1 MEEARG
7 SIPLSST
14 IDMRKSNRMNKS
26 RLLGAKHDFGFL
38 RIFLAILALIMVWS
52 TMLPLFAGPDEHSNF
67 IKSAAVIRGELVG
80 QNVPASPEM
89 FYWTTSV
96 DIDPR
101 FSTALAGPACFIFA
115 SEKPACDVPVGSI
128 AIVADPPW
136 TQMGRYPPAV
146 FLVSGVG
153 TLFGPRDLSAF
164 ASRYVVGLLCALFLA
179 VSIHGLRR
187 RARTVVGVLITIT
200 PGVIFISAVNNTSGV
215 EICSAVLLWTLLPDL
230 LAGEKMSRLEQIV
243 ISAAGV
249 FLIGARPLGF
259 VSYGIVLSLIV
270 IASWTQKINVRSLLQ
285 RRWLLSTQVIAIIFS
300 VWWFVMIYS
309 FQTSPSYV
317 RDIPGLP
324 RRELLIDI
332 LSHLPDVFRQS
343 YGNFGWLDT
352 PTPSSAMYLA
362 FAMAFVVVGL
372 QWKKVSQGTRFIA
385 LLIIASAIS
394 FGVLIDF
401 QMYSFVRGFGLQGRH
416 IVPLLVGV
424 PIILFARVD
433 WRASREYWVA
443 SVWAILMIWCGA
455 AALRRYS
462 VGIKPGNHFELLT
475 NPVWTPKIGILPSVV
490 LLAIAAS
497 AVALVCVQ
505 PKQKI

>member
-14 IDMRKSNRMNKS
+14 IDMRKLNGMNKS

-38 RIFLAILALIMVWS
+38 RIFLAILVLIMVWS

-101 FSTALAGPACFIFA
+101 FSTALAGPACFIFV

-128 AIVADPPW
+128 AIVSDPPW
-136 TQMGRYPPAV
+136 TQMGRYPPIV

-243 ISAAGV
+243 IGAAGV

-259 VSYGIVLSLIV
+259 VSYGIVLTLIV
-270 IASWTQKINVRSLLQ
+270 CATWSRKINLRSLLE
-285 RRWLLSTQVIAIIFS
+285 RRWLLSTQIISIVFS
-300 VWWFVMIYS
+300 IWWFVWIYS

-324 RRELLIDI
+324 RGQLIIEI
-332 LSHLPDVFRQS
+332 LSHLPEVFKQS

-372 QWKKVSQGTRFIA
+372 QGKKVSQGTRFIA
-385 LLIIASAIS
+385 LATVVSAIL
-394 FGVLIDF
+394 FGFLIDF

-424 PIILFARVD
+424 PIVLFARVD
-433 WRASREYWVA
+433 WRTSREYWVA

-475 NPVWTPKIGILPSVV
+475 NPVWTPRIGILPSLVM
-490 LLAIAAS
+490 LAIAAS

-505 PKQKI
+505 PRQKM

>member
-1 MEEARG
+1 M
-7 SIPLSST
+7 
-14 IDMRKSNRMNKS
+14 
-26 RLLGAKHDFGFL
+26 
-38 RIFLAILALIMVWS
+38 
-52 TMLPLFAGPDEHSNF
+52 
-67 IKSAAVIRGELVG
+67 
-80 QNVPASPEM
+80 
-89 FYWTTSV
+89 
-96 DIDPR
+96 
-101 FSTALAGPACFIFA
+101 
-115 SEKPACDVPVGSI
+115 
-128 AIVADPPW
+128 
-136 TQMGRYPPAV
+136 
-146 FLVSGVG
+146 
-153 TLFGPRDLSAF
+153 
-164 ASRYVVGLLCALFLA
+164 LCALFLA

-243 ISAAGV
+243 IGAAGV

-259 VSYGIVLSLIV
+259 VSYLIVLTLIV
-270 IASWTQKINVRSLLQ
+270 CASWTNKINLRSLLQ
-285 RRWLLSTQVIAIIFS
+285 RKWLLSAQVIAIVFS
-300 VWWFVMIYS
+300 IWWFVWIYS

-317 RDIPGLP
+317 RDIPGMP
-324 RRELLIDI
+324 RGELLIEI
-332 LSHLPDVFRQS
+332 LGHLPDVFKQS

-352 PTPSSAMYLA
+352 PTPPLAMYLA

-475 NPVWTPKIGILPSVV
+475 NPVWTPKIGILPSLV

>member
-14 IDMRKSNRMNKS
+14 IVMRKLNGIDKS
-26 RLLGAKHDFGFL
+26 RLLGANHDFGFL

-80 QNVPASPEM
+80 KNIPASPEM

-96 DIDPR
+96 DIDPL
-101 FSTALAGPACFIFA
+101 FSTALAGPACFIFV

-128 AIVADPPW
+128 AIVSDPPW
-136 TQMGRYPPAV
+136 TQMGRYPPIV

-153 TLFGPRDLSAF
+153 TLYGPRDLSAF
-164 ASRYVVGLLCALFLA
+164 ASRYVIGALCALFLA

-187 RARTVVGVLITIT
+187 RARTVVGVLIAIT

-243 ISAAGV
+243 IGAAGV

-259 VSYGIVLSLIV
+259 VSYGIVLTLIV
-270 IASWTQKINVRSLLQ
+270 CATWSLKINLRSLLC
-285 RRWLLSTQVIAIIFS
+285 RRWLLSTQLIAIVFS
-300 VWWFVMIYS
+300 IWWFVWIYS

-317 RDIPGLP
+317 RDIPGMP
-324 RRELLIDI
+324 RGELLIEI
-332 LSHLPDVFRQS
+332 LSHLPDVFKQS

-352 PTPSSAMYLA
+352 PTPPLAMYLA

-372 QWKKVSQGTRFIA
+372 QLKKVSQGTRFIA
-385 LLIIASAIS
+385 LATVASAIAL
-394 FGVLIDF
+394 GVLIDF

-433 WRASREYWVA
+433 WRTNRDRWVA

-462 VGIKPGNHFELLT
+462 VGIKPGNQFELFT
-475 NPVWTPKIGILPSVV
+475 NPLWTPKIGILPSLV
-490 LLAIAAS
+490 LLAVAAS
-497 AVALVCVQ
+497 AVASVCVQ
-505 PKQKI
+505 PSRRT

>member
-1 MEEARG
+1 
-7 SIPLSST
+7 
-14 IDMRKSNRMNKS
+14 MNKI
-26 RLLGAKHDFGFL
+26 RFLGAKHDFGFL
-38 RIFLAILALIMVWS
+38 RIFLAILVLTMVWS

-67 IKSAAVIRGELVG
+67 IKSAAVIRGEIVG
-80 QNVPASPEM
+80 RNIPASPEM

-101 FSTALAGPACFIFA
+101 FSTALAGPACFIFV

-128 AIVADPPW
+128 EIVSDPPW
-136 TQMGRYPPAV
+136 TQMGRYPPIV

-164 ASRYVVGLLCALFLA
+164 ASRYVIGALCALFLA

-187 RARTVVGVLITIT
+187 RARTVVGVLLAVT
-200 PGVIFISAVNNTSGV
+200 PGVIFVSAVNNTSGV

-230 LAGEKMSRLEQIV
+230 LVGEKMSRLEQIV
-243 ISAAGV
+243 IGAADV

-259 VSYGIVLSLIV
+259 VSYLIVLTLIV
-270 IASWTQKINVRSLLQ
+270 CTSWTNKINLRLLLQ
-285 RRWLLSTQVIAIIFS
+285 RRWLLSAQVIAIVFS
-300 VWWFVMIYS
+300 IWWFVWIYS

-317 RDIPGLP
+317 RDIPGMP
-324 RRELLIDI
+324 RGELLLEI
-332 LSHLPDVFRQS
+332 LSHLPDVFKQS

-352 PTPSSAMYLA
+352 PTPPIAMYLA

-372 QWKKVSQGTRFIA
+372 QLKKVSQGARFIA
-385 LLIIASAIS
+385 LATVASAIL

-424 PIILFARVD
+424 PIVLFARAD
-433 WRASREYWVA
+433 WRASRDRWVA
-443 SVWAILMIWCGA
+443 SVWTILMTWCGA
-455 AALRRYS
+455 TALRRYS
-462 VGIKPGNHFELLT
+462 VGIKPGNQFEFLT
-475 NPVWTPKIGILPSVV
+475 NPVWTPKIGILPSLV
-490 LLAIAAS
+490 LIAVAAS
-497 AVALVCVQ
+497 AVAFFSVQ
-505 PKQKI
+505 LGQKT

>member
-14 IDMRKSNRMNKS
+14 IDMSKFNGMNKMRIPS
-26 RLLGAKHDFGFL
+26 AKHDFGFR
-38 RIFLAILALIMVWS
+38 RIFLAIFVLIMVWS

-80 QNVPASPEM
+80 KNIPASPEM

-101 FSTALAGPACFIFA
+101 FSTALAGPACFIFV

-128 AIVADPPW
+128 AIVSDPPW
-136 TQMGRYPPAV
+136 TQVGRYPPFV

-153 TLFGPRDLSAF
+153 TIFGPRDLSAF
-164 ASRYVVGLLCALFLA
+164 ASRYVVGALCALFLA

-187 RARTVVGVLITIT
+187 RARTVVGVLLAVT

-230 LAGEKMSRLEQIV
+230 LAGEKMSRLEEIAIGV
-243 ISAAGV
+243 AGV
-249 FLIGARPLGF
+249 FLVGARPLGF
-259 VSYGIVLSLIV
+259 VSYGIVLALIV
-270 IASWTQKINVRSLLQ
+270 CATWSRKINLRSLLH
-285 RRWLLSTQVIAIIFS
+285 RRWLLSAQIVAIVFS
-300 VWWFVMIYS
+300 IWWFVWIYS

-317 RDIPGLP
+317 GDIPGMP
-324 RRELLIDI
+324 RGELLLEI
-332 LSHLPDVFRQS
+332 LRHLPDVIKQS

-352 PTPSSAMYLA
+352 PTPPLAMYLA

-372 QWKKVSQGTRFIA
+372 QLKKVSQGTRLIA
-385 LLIIASAIS
+385 LATVASAIL

-401 QMYSFVRGFGLQGRH
+401 QMYSFVHGFGLQGRH
-416 IVPLLVGV
+416 IEPLLVGV
-424 PIILFARVD
+424 PIVLFARDD
-433 WRASREYWVA
+433 WRAKHEYWVA
-443 SVWAILMIWCGA
+443 SVWAILMIWCGL

-462 VGIKPGNHFELLT
+462 VGIKSGNHFELFT
-475 NPVWTPKIGILPSVV
+475 NPLWTPNIGIFLALALLVV
-490 LLAIAAS
+490 AAS
-497 AVALVCVQ
+497 AVALVSVH
-505 PKQKI
+505 PDQKI

>member
-14 IDMRKSNRMNKS
+14 IDMRKLNGVNKS

-38 RIFLAILALIMVWS
+38 RIFLAILSLIVVWS

-80 QNVPASPEM
+80 KNVPASPEM

-101 FSTALAGPACFIFA
+101 FSTALAGPACFIFV

-128 AIVADPPW
+128 AIVSDPPW
-136 TQMGRYPPAV
+136 TQMGRYPPIV

-187 RARTVVGVLITIT
+187 RARTVVGVLIAIT

-243 ISAAGV
+243 IGTAGV

-259 VSYGIVLSLIV
+259 VSYLLVLTLIV
-270 IASWTQKINVRSLLQ
+270 CASWTQKINVRSLLE
-285 RRWLLSTQVIAIIFS
+285 RRWLISTQLVAMVFS
-300 VWWFVMIYS
+300 IWWFVRIYS

-317 RDIPGLP
+317 GDIPGMP
-324 RRELLIDI
+324 RGELLIEI
-332 LSHLPDVFRQS
+332 LSHLPDVIKQS

-352 PTPSSAMYLA
+352 PTPTPALYLVA
-362 FAMAFVVVGL
+362 AMAVTVFVL
-372 QWKKVSQGTRFIA
+372 QWRKVSQGTRFIA
-385 LLIIASAIS
+385 LLIIASAIA
-394 FGVLIDF
+394 FGILVDI
-401 QMYSFVRGFGLQGRH
+401 QMYSFWRGFGLQGRH

-424 PIILFARVD
+424 PIVLFARVD
-433 WRASREYWVA
+433 WRTKREYWVA
-443 SVWAILMIWCGA
+443 SVWTILMIWCGA

-475 NPVWTPKIGILPSVV
+475 NPVWTPKIGILPSLVM
-490 LLAIAAS
+490 LAVAAS

-505 PKQKI
+505 RRQKT

>member
-14 IDMRKSNRMNKS
+14 IDMRKLNGMNKS

-38 RIFLAILALIMVWS
+38 RIFLAILVLIMVWS

-101 FSTALAGPACFIFA
+101 FSTALAGPACFIFV

-128 AIVADPPW
+128 AIVSDPPW
-136 TQMGRYPPAV
+136 TQMGRYPPIV

-187 RARTVVGVLITIT
+187 RARTTLGVLLAVT
-200 PGVIFISAVNNTSGV
+200 PGVIFVSAVNNTSGV

-243 ISAAGV
+243 IGAAGV

-259 VSYGIVLSLIV
+259 VSYGIVLTLIV
-270 IASWTQKINVRSLLQ
+270 CATWSRKINLRSLLE
-285 RRWLLSTQVIAIIFS
+285 RRWLLSTQIISIVFS
-300 VWWFVMIYS
+300 IWWFVWIYS

-324 RRELLIDI
+324 RGELLIEI
-332 LSHLPDVFRQS
+332 LNHLPEVFKQS

-372 QWKKVSQGTRFIA
+372 QGKKVSQGTRFIA
-385 LLIIASAIS
+385 LATVVSAIL
-394 FGVLIDF
+394 FGFLIDF

-424 PIILFARVD
+424 PIVLFARVD
-433 WRASREYWVA
+433 WRTSREYWVA

-475 NPVWTPKIGILPSVV
+475 NPVWTPRIGILPSLVM
-490 LLAIAAS
+490 LAIAAS

-505 PKQKI
+505 PRQKM